1 MLGFNDD
8 VILRTSSLVHGVKN
22 NESGGESYD
31 KICSSTVVS
40 GGGILLAN
48 DGPMLVKK
56 IIEPISNHFRI
67 FNFSTI
73 IIIGKVTSGFSGF
86 VSS

>member
-1 MLGFNDD
+1 MLGLNDD

-22 NESGGESYD
+22 SESGGESDD

-56 IIEPISNHFRI
+56 SLNLLAIILGSLISAP
-67 FNFSTI
+67 
-73 IIIGKVTSGFSGF
+73 
-86 VSS
+86 SSSI